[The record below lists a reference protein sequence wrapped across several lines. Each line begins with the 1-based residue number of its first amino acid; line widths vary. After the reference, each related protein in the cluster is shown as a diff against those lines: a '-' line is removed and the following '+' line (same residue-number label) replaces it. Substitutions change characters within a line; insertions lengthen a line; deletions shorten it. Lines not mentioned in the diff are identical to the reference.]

1 MMLTNFCAFRNV
13 AAYEAGEIEVLIHQ
27 LDDPTLEKFD
37 YYSLLKTFSLQADF
51 WLSDREYYPQGHVI
65 MLDMKDYSLRMI
77 PKVNIMFFR
86 DFLLFLLV
94 RCTYK

>member
-1 MMLTNFCAFRNV
+1 MMLTYFCAFRNV

-51 WLSDREYYPQGHVI
+51 WLSDREYY
-65 MLDMKDYSLRMI
+65 LKDM
-77 PKVNIMFFR
+77 
-86 DFLLFLLV
+86 
-94 RCTYK
+94 